1 LICTKVYIC
10 KLPDGYNLNDKYFQ
24 GSSNVDKF
32 KGELKR
38 YETLNEYDRTDDF
51 IETVDSS
58 IYQVLENEG
67 MSEDDVKKFVGFTT
81 HKVSVSWQVSVDE
94 DLDNTRLPPLEN
106 PGNDLKA
113 KMKARRATS
122 VRVKGS
128 MTPPHR

>member
-1 LICTKVYIC
+1 MICTKVYIC

-32 KGELKR
+32 KGELRR

-51 IETVDSS
+51 VEAVDDSV
-58 IYQVLENEG
+58 YKTLENEG
-67 MSEDDVKKFVGFTT
+67 MSDEDLKKFVGSTA

-94 DLDNTRLPPLEN
+94 GLDNTRLPPSEN

-113 KMKARRATS
+113 KMQARRATS
-122 VRVKGS
+122 AAVKGS
-128 MTPPHR
+128 MTPPRR